1 VRGSGSVDGHVRA
14 RRVSGGE
21 NEERPRSREPS
32 RERRSKVYLST
43 PLTEGEVERVARGL
57 ESSRDAMQI
66 EDGRPRGRSITYE
79 AGPRASVGRLA
90 ERERVLVDEDGRR
103 REFYKTTSLGP

>member
-1 VRGSGSVDGHVRA
+1 V

-21 NEERPRSREPS
+21 NEERTRSREPS

-43 PLTEGEVERVARGL
+43 PLTEGEVERVTRGL
-57 ESSRDAMQI
+57 EGSREEMRI
-66 EDGRPRGRSITYE
+66 EEGRPRGRSITYE
-79 AGPRASVGRLA
+79 AGPRVSVGRVA